1 MTQRRR
7 GSRGAEVN
15 AKVAKGTKDAKDEN
29 HILHRLTQIFLC

>member
-1 MTQRRR
+1 M
-7 GSRGAEVN
+7 SD